1 MNISIIPTHINQ
13 NQNQTN
19 QLDISQN
26 DQNDQN
32 DNIIDLEVKNINHFH
47 NDQEINPNDSPT
59 TFKFFT

>member
-13 NQNQTN
+13 NQSQTN

-26 DQNDQN
+26 DQND
-32 DNIIDLEVKNINHFH
+32 NIVDLEVTSINHFH

-59 TFKFFT
+59 TFNFFT